1 MAKLTRLTVP
11 SILRVA
17 IAVPVYCLF
26 DFLAPIEID
35 LKQLVPG
42 IRVEVPF
49 GSGKKIAYIVE
60 ICHESDI
67 DLNKLKYIERLLDE
81 APLLFPADLELI
93 RWASSYYHYPIGEV
107 FNTSFPAML
116 RKGQSASL
124 QVSQQSFF
132 ALTPLGQEQQIQ
144 TFKRSPKQL
153 QLLAHFQHHHP
164 APLTES
170 DLVQLNKN
178 WRPIL
183 RVLLAKHF
191 IQKSLALSEVS
202 ESNNLP
208 ESTSVMLDE
217 SRHPVQLNEE
227 QQAAIACVVNQLGKF
242 AVYLLE
248 GITGSGKTEVYMQ
261 IIESVLSRGQQVLV
275 LVPEI
280 NLTPQLEARFRER
293 FSVAMALSH
302 SNLTDKQRH
311 NAWLSMQKGI
321 SAILLGTRSSL
332 FTPMKNPGLIVL
344 DEEHDPSYKQQE
356 GFRFS
361 ARDIAVMRGKLL
373 NIPVLLGSATP
384 SLESLHN
391 ANQKRYRHLQLTKR
405 AGHAVEPTINLLDIR
420 NKKLQGGLSEALI
433 DDVRKTLANNE
444 QVLLFLNRR
453 GFAPTLIC
461 HGCGW
466 VARCKQCDANLVIHN
481 HQKKLRC
488 HHCGKEQQ
496 LPVNCPACKTGELM
510 PLGLGTERIET
521 ALRLLFPDKLLV
533 RLDRDTTQRK
543 GSLESYLKQI
553 NEGEADIIL
562 GTQMLT
568 KGHHFPGVTLVA
580 IVDVDSGLF
589 SIDYRATER
598 LAQTIIQVSG
608 RAGRAEKLGRVV
620 LQTRH
625 PDHPVLNTLLQ
636 EGYHHYAQ
644 IALEERKQAGLPP
657 FAYQALLRV
666 QGNNSDAPLDFL
678 QTTATLAKAYL
689 KGRIQLLGP
698 VPAPMEKRAGL
709 YRYQLLFQSKNR
721 NELQKCL
728 SALLV
733 ELDNIKIPK
742 KIRWGL
748 DVDPLD
754 LF

>member
-1 MAKLTRLTVP
+1 MAKLTRLIVP

-17 IAVPVYCLF
+17 IAVPVYRLF
-26 DFLAPIEID
+26 DYLAPIEID
-35 LKQLVPG
+35 LKNLVPG
-42 IRVEVPF
+42 VRVEVPF

-60 ICHESDI
+60 IVHESDI
-67 DLNKLKYIERLLDE
+67 SPNKLKCIERLLDE
-81 APLLFPADLELI
+81 FPLLSSADLELI
-93 RWASSYYHYPIGEV
+93 HWASNYYHYPIGEV
-107 FNTSFPAML
+107 FNTAFPSKL

-124 QVSQQSFF
+124 ELSQQTF
-132 ALTPLGQEQQIQ
+132 ALTQLGLAQQIQ
-144 TFKRSPKQL
+144 TLKKSPKQL
-153 QLLAHFQHHHP
+153 QLLAHFQRHHP
-164 APLTES
+164 VPLAES
-170 DLVQLNKN
+170 DLAQLNKN

-183 RVLLAKHF
+183 RALLVKRY
-191 IQKSLALSEVS
+191 IQQSLAVS
-202 ESNNLP
+202 EAIEANNFP
-208 ESTSVMLDE
+208 KSTSIALDE
-217 SRHPVQLNEE
+217 SHRPLQLNEE
-227 QQAAIACVVNQLGKF
+227 QQAAIACVVNNLGKF

-261 IIESVLSRGQQVLV
+261 IIQSVLNRGQQVLV

-280 NLTPQLEARFRER
+280 NLTPQLEARFQER

-311 NAWLSMQKGI
+311 DAWLRMQKGI
-321 SAILLGTRSSL
+321 SSILLGTRSTL

-344 DEEHDPSYKQQE
+344 DEEHDPSFKQQE

-361 ARDIAVMRGKLL
+361 ARDAAVMRGKLL

-405 AGHAVEPTINLLDIR
+405 AGNAVEPTIRLLDIR

-433 DDVRKTLANNE
+433 DEIRKTLSNNE

-466 VARCKQCDANLVIHN
+466 VARCKHCDANLVIHN

-488 HHCGKEQQ
+488 HHCGKEQH
-496 LPVNCPACKTGELM
+496 LPVNCPACKTGELV
-510 PLGLGTERIET
+510 PLGLGTERIES
-521 ALRLLFPDKLLV
+521 ALRPLFPDKRLV
-533 RLDRDTTQRK
+533 RLDRDTTRRK
-543 GSLESYLKQI
+543 GSLENYLKQI

-562 GTQMLT
+562 GTQMLA
-568 KGHHFPGVTLVA
+568 KGHHFREVTLVA

-608 RAGRAEKLGRVV
+608 RAGRAEKLGSVI

-625 PDHPVLNTLLQ
+625 PDHPVLNTLLRDS
-636 EGYHHYAQ
+636 YRRYAQ
-644 IALEERKQAGLPP
+644 TALEERKQAGLPP
-657 FAYQALLRV
+657 FTYHALLRA
-666 QGNNSDAPLDFL
+666 QANNPDDPLDFL
-678 QTTATLAKAYL
+678 QTTVTVAKGYV

-728 SALLV
+728 SGLLA

-742 KIRWGL
+742 KIRWSL